1 MRSWESRVNL
11 KVRPQA
17 GLGDPSL
24 YFSYHLSVCTLHET
38 KVWVDRDQFIHYCI
52 PNSDEY
58 GEGIFVNENEWEK
71 KGKSSARRAI
81 YLRAGSHWGL
91 ICPPALPL
99 PGTSRSSGCGHS
111 PKNWLKPQSVF
122 TFPSVFSEGCHP
134 ESINL
139 NEAKSKRLPVDEG
152 LASQK

>member
-1 MRSWESRVNL
+1 MR
-11 KVRPQA
+11 K
-17 GLGDPSL
+17 
-24 YFSYHLSVCTLHET
+24 
-38 KVWVDRDQFIHYCI
+38 
-52 PNSDEY
+52 
-58 GEGIFVNENEWEK
+58 K

-134 ESINL
+134 ESTNL

-152 LASQK
+152 LASQKQIQMRESNRKCLCKTSNRNKLMGLPQWLSSKESTRQCKSHEFDACPGRSHMSRTPKPMCHNY

>member
-1 MRSWESRVNL
+1 VIL
-11 KVRPQA
+11 LCTFPIIC
-17 GLGDPSL
+17 
-24 YFSYHLSVCTLHET
+24 LSVLFMRPRSEWIET
-38 KVWVDRDQFIHYCI
+38 SLFTIVSLTQMNTEK
-52 PNSDEY
+52 EY
-58 GEGIFVNENEWEK
+58 LLMRMNEKK

-134 ESINL
+134 ESTNL

>member
-24 YFSYHLSVCTLHET
+24 YFSYHLSLFTLQET

-52 PNSDEY
+52 PNSGEY
-58 GEGIFVNENEWEK
+58 GKEYLLMREWTSK
-71 KGKSSARRAI
+71 KREVLSTPSHI
-81 YLRAGSHWGL
+81 SESSHWGL
-91 ICPPALPL
+91 ICPPTLPL

-122 TFPSVFSEGCHP
+122 TFPSVFSWGCHP
-134 ESINL
+134 ESTNL
-139 NEAKSKRLPVDEG
+139 NEAKSRRLPVDEG